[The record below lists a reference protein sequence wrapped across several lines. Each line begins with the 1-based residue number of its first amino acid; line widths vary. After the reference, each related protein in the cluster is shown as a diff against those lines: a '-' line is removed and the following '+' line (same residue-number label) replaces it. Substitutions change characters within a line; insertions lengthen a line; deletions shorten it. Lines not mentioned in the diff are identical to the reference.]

1 MIECYVF
8 KQCQSPE
15 SRAQLIVVGKRRQQM
30 MLDTTLCVTPY
41 ISCVLFIYKL
51 MLTCIA

>member
-1 MIECYVF
+1 MIERYVV

-15 SRAQLIVVGKRRQQM
+15 SRAQLIVVGKRRQLM

-41 ISCVLFIYKL
+41 ISCVLFISKL
-51 MLTCIA
+51 RLTCVT